1 MSEVYKKHLMK
12 IKSVIIGILRFKNI
26 IRIMKYFRFIISK
39 ECDVGCESIRPTYI
53 YFFLIKISSVKRT
66 TKNDNIE
73 QKIN

>member
-39 ECDVGCESIRPTYI
+39 ECDVNLSDPLI
-53 YFFLIKISSVKRT
+53 YFFLIKFSSVKRT